1 MYISG
6 WKRRGP
12 KLVCYLLL
20 SAGDLNRS
28 ESILVLG
35 VCCAV
40 VVLFLLSTLII
51 LLLCCFYCTTQKRK
65 SSYDLSTK
73 ESPQEFK
80 QEPSLHKNDSG
91 IMTQS
96 ASTNLYGNHY
106 HSHASLEFNNPTAI
120 PLTTYGGRGGS
131 LISDSI
137 QQSRTP
143 SPILTGQG
151 NIPMSSL
158 YSLEDHVS
166 VTTNLPNFPRANLK
180 VCVCVC
186 VCLCVRTC
194 VHVCAGV
201 CACMCVCM
209 RVHVWWW

>member
-1 MYISG
+1 MGSVLVSG
-6 WKRRGP
+6 GGGGGFL
-12 KLVCYLLL
+12 LVGGIREGQRLCDLP
-20 SAGDLNRS
+20 AGDLNRS

-51 LLLCCFYCTTQKRK
+51 LFLCCFYCTTQKRS
-65 SSYDLSTK
+65 SSYDLNTK
-73 ESPQEFK
+73 ESPEEFK
-80 QEPSLHKNDSG
+80 RQPSLGKSNSEFL
-91 IMTQS
+91 TQN

-131 LISDSI
+131 VISDSV
-137 QQSRTP
+137 QQSHTP
-143 SPILTGQG
+143 SPILTAQG
-151 NIPMSSL
+151 NVPMSSL

-180 VCVCVC
+180 V
-186 VCLCVRTC
+186 R
-194 VHVCAGV
+194 
-201 CACMCVCM
+201 MCVC
-209 RVHVWWW
+209 RCVGVSVWVGG